1 MSKIGRH
8 VNAVDKEKLAEIR
21 RQPNLPNAEER
32 YKAQQAA
39 MHKASRSVFSSREE
53 APLFQSNSLANAY
66 GEIEEQ
72 ANMTIDQIEGA
83 LGDALA
89 KERLDSSLEVIKGN
103 ASVLLSMAYAYN
115 DEKRAEEETE
125 VQMGNNQN

>member
-1 MSKIGRH
+1 
-8 VNAVDKEKLAEIR
+8 
-21 RQPNLPNAEER
+21 
-32 YKAQQAA
+32 
-39 MHKASRSVFSSREE
+39 
-53 APLFQSNSLANAY
+53 
-66 GEIEEQ
+66 
-72 ANMTIDQIEGA
+72 MTIDQIEGA